1 MTRVIAREPAAL
13 ARRQTRAPTA
23 RSDFSLRPSSIRFD
37 SAQVRGDS
45 LFLYWWLDVPSGE
58 VDEQSPRG
66 FLFLRR
72 HIAPSGRVL
81 CSQQGWPMAE
91 IVDARPRRGV
101 LGSLRCV
108 VESLFKLRPTSATT
122 AHCRCRLR
130 RGGAGVAHLGAAT
143 GRADAQL
150 RGQAAGSH
158 ARYGRDIGHG
168 RPGRAQRRRRDRPA
182 GRQGASAERFTQRE
196 VDDGSY
202 AARLEAFGTAV
213 RAAKDSKSVV
223 RPATLS
229 PQAV

>member
-1 MTRVIAREPAAL
+1 LIQRKSAATLCFYIGGSMYQAERSMSKVLVVFYSYTGTSRRVAEL
-13 ARRQTRAPTA
+13 
-23 RSDFSLRPSSIRFD
+23 
-37 SAQVRGDS
+37 
-45 LFLYWWLDVPSGE
+45 
-58 VDEQSPRG
+58 
-66 FLFLRR
+66 
-72 HIAPSGRVL
+72 L

-108 VESLFKLRPTSATT
+108 VESLFKLRP
-122 AHCRCRLR
+122 
-130 RGGAGVAHLGAAT
+130 
-143 GRADAQL
+143 
-150 RGQAAGSH
+150 
-158 ARYGRDIGHG
+158 DIGYDGPLPRDFDAVVLVSPIWALQLAGPMRSFVAKRRDHMPDMAVISVMG
-168 RPGRAQRRRRDRPA
+168 GQGAPNAAAEIAQRVGKAPLLS
-182 GRQGASAERFTQRE
+182 ASFTQRE